1 MKKSIV
7 FILVICSLVFN
18 CTVKE
23 KPQFIGIDNIK
34 VLYSSSCYCICSNIK
49 NITIS
54 ADAEFSNPNDVGG
67 TLQTDAL
74 KVLVNDR
81 EVATFTSKE
90 FKVPSKDKF
99 KIPLTVSIATDSIIN
114 KGNLSGLLG
123 SLLSKKLKVQY
134 KGDIKYKVFGYSSTY
149 TIDKTEDVKIKL

>member
-1 MKKSIV
+1 MIKRTL
-7 FILVICSLVFN
+7 FILAICSLVFN

-34 VLYSSSCYCICSNIK
+34 ILDSNIE

-54 ADAEFSNPNDVGG
+54 ADAEFTNPNDVGG

-74 KVLVNDR
+74 KIFVNDK
-81 EVATFTSKE
+81 EVATFSSKE
-90 FKVPSKDKF
+90 FKVPYKDKF
-99 KIPLTVSIATDSIIN
+99 TIPLTVSVATDSIVN
-114 KGNLSGLLG
+114 QSNLSGLLG

-134 KGDIKYKVFGYSSTY
+134 KGDIKYKILGYSSTY
-149 TIDKTEDVKIKL
+149 SIDKTEDVKIKL

>member
-7 FILVICSLVFN
+7 LILVICSLVFN
-18 CTVKE
+18 CAVKE
-23 KPQFIGIDNIK
+23 KLQFIGIDNIK
-34 VLYSSSCYCICSNIK
+34 VLDSNIK

-54 ADAEFSNPNDVGG
+54 ADAEFSNPNNVGG

-74 KVLVNDR
+74 KVLVNNR

-134 KGDIKYKVFGYSSTY
+134 IGDIKYKIFGYASTY
-149 TIDKTEDVKIKL
+149 TINKTEDVKIKL